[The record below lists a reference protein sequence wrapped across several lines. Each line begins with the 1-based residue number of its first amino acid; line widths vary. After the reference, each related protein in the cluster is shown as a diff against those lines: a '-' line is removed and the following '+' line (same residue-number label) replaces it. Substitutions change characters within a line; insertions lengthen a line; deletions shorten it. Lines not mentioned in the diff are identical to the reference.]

1 MLYIQCECH
10 FVESTKSSIEPLE
23 EPYNNWLESPNL
35 TSLWITKMT
44 SPDTIES
51 LRQSPGWLAAIE
63 EARQGF
69 SEGGLPVG
77 ACVVSK
83 TNKILGRGR
92 NMLVQNGTPQMHVC
106 LSTPNDSFI
115 SDIIQE
121 LL

>member
-1 MLYIQCECH
+1 
-10 FVESTKSSIEPLE
+10 
-23 EPYNNWLESPNL
+23 
-35 TSLWITKMT
+35 MT
-44 SPDTIES
+44 SPDIIDS
-51 LRQSPGWLAAIE
+51 LRQSPGWLAALE

-83 TNKILGRGR
+83 TGKILGRGH

-115 SDIIQE
+115 SDIISE